1 MHTNAMPV
9 RAFRLIT
16 SKQSLSKR
24 HCHTVAWRRL
34 RAALRGIVVSQAGR
48 LPGHGEAVSMECA
61 TVPTSAAQITHTP
74 PMYRGDAKLS
84 AEPATDPARE
94 ASV

>member
-24 HCHTVAWRRL
+24 HCHTVAYRRTSGGTE
-34 RAALRGIVVSQAGR
+34 RDRRESGGSAPGSPRGRIYGMRDSTHVS
-48 LPGHGEAVSMECA
+48 S
-61 TVPTSAAQITHTP
+61 
-74 PMYRGDAKLS
+74 
-84 AEPATDPARE
+84 TDNPYTAN
-94 ASV
+94 V

>member
-1 MHTNAMPV
+1 MHTNAIPV

-48 LPGHGEAVSMECA
+48 LPGH
-61 TVPTSAAQITHTP
+61 
-74 PMYRGDAKLS
+74 
-84 AEPATDPARE
+84 RE
-94 ASV
+94 AYPWNARQYPRQQHR

>member
-24 HCHTVAWRRL
+24 HCHTVAYRRTSGGTE
-34 RAALRGIVVSQAGR
+34 RDRRESGGSA
-48 LPGHGEAVSMECA
+48 PGH
-61 TVPTSAAQITHTP
+61 
-74 PMYRGDAKLS
+74 
-84 AEPATDPARE
+84 RE
-94 ASV
+94 AYPWNARQYPRQQHR

>member
-24 HCHTVAWRRL
+24 HCHTVAYRRTSGGTE
-34 RAALRGIVVSQAGR
+34 RDRRESGGSAPGSPRG
-48 LPGHGEAVSMECA
+48 VSMECA